1 MDGATK
7 FVKGD
12 AIAGILILA
21 VNVIGG
27 LVIGVMQ
34 HGLALSDAAAI
45 YITLA
50 IGDGLV
56 AQIPSLLLSI
66 ATAIIVTRE
75 SGGNDL
81 AELLVKQVG
90 MRKAW
95 WPVAGILGLI
105 GIMPGMPNL
114 LFLTAAA
121 GSAAVAYYAA
131 REKDEDSEEK
141 ISSGAQFE
149 NAAAADESEDPVT
162 IEDVA

>member
-1 MDGATK
+1 MKISLLGTIK
-7 FVKGD
+7 FVSLCVRKGK
-12 AIAGILILA
+12 
-21 VNVIGG
+21 
-27 LVIGVMQ
+27 Q

-81 AELLVKQVG
+81 TELLVKQVG

-114 LFLTAAA
+114 LFL
-121 GSAAVAYYAA
+121 
-131 REKDEDSEEK
+131 R
-141 ISSGAQFE
+141 Q
-149 NAAAADESEDPVT
+149 T
-162 IEDVA
+162 IG